1 MSAELIFI
9 LLLVVL
15 ANLVE
20 ASDNQLIKRN
30 FPWLLFVLNF
40 PLLLFAVVIIFIP
53 DDALAPVLEGSGL
66 TTALFHQQGVNFL
79 WLGLMGA
86 LFSFPLTRQLL
97 ARVTKLDPD
106 NNVHALAT
114 MLGGYLIG
122 LSIASLALGGLEALA
137 DLELSQNIWM
147 VLFQQGLFFALGIF
161 GPGFL
166 VRRNWTALRHRLGL
180 TPLTQRQVLQ
190 AIAWIAP
197 LVALQWAAGAIWLLL
212 APDQVELFDSVQGT
226 LLADIDSIWEWVLL
240 AVATGIGEEILFRG
254 AIQPRFGLW
263 PTVILF
269 TIAHTQYALSPATV
283 VIALL
288 AYILGRLRQ
297 QHGTSMTILVHG
309 GYNLALGLIALLVQ
323 SLGLS

>member
-20 ASDNQLIKRN
+20 ASDNQVIKRN
-30 FPWLLFVLNF
+30 FPWLLFVLNL
-40 PLLLFAVVIIFIP
+40 PLILFAVIIINMP
-53 DDALAPVLEGSGL
+53 AEALALLLDGTGL
-66 TTALFHQQGVNFL
+66 TVATFRQQGTNFL
-79 WLGLMGA
+79 WLGLMGS

-97 ARVTKLDPD
+97 ARVTHLDPD
-106 NNVHALAT
+106 NNVHALAI
-114 MLGGYLIG
+114 MLGSYLIG
-122 LSIASLALGGLEALA
+122 LSVASLALGGLEALA

-147 VLFQQGLFFALGIF
+147 VLFQQGLFFFLGVF

-166 VRRNWTALRHRLGL
+166 VRRDWAALRQRLGL
-180 TPLTQRQVLQ
+180 WPLSQRQIIQ
-190 AIAWIAP
+190 AITWVAP
-197 LVALQWAAGAIWLLL
+197 LVALQWAAGALWLLL

-240 AVATGIGEEILFRG
+240 AIATGIGEEILFRG

-297 QHGTSMTILVHG
+297 QHGTAMTILVHG

-323 SLGLS
+323 SFGLT